1 MPKKPSNM
9 YAVLKSEGMKQQPK
23 PEQDKPSK
31 CAPARK
37 ERKGYGR

>member
-9 YAVLKSEGMKQQPK
+9 YTVLKSEGKKQTK

-37 ERKGYGR
+37 ERREHGR